1 MNVMPPTSQ
10 AGGLRLRWRVLVRTA
25 GRLDS
30 SRPSRPLA
38 WHLTTC
44 TGVEDPAAH
53 CPEGQRLFADG
64 ADPDGHCML
73 DDVCPRCVEVARK
86 VW

>member
-1 MNVMPPTSQ
+1 MNVMHPSSK
-10 AGGLRLRWRVLVRTA
+10 AGGLRLRWRVLVRTD
-25 GRLDS
+25 GRLDP

-44 TGVEDPAAH
+44 VDVTARDAH
-53 CPEGQRLFADG
+53 CPEGQRLLDEG

-73 DDVCPRCVEVARK
+73 EDVCPRCVEIARK
-86 VW
+86 AW